1 MHYLGFHNI
10 MGGTSYFL
18 MIRHNYEILDFLNYE
33 LCHFISKL
41 IDDEKDILKSF
52 IAFNIV
58 PRESIFQAIEGSQI
72 VILPNIPPS

>member
-1 MHYLGFHNI
+1 

-18 MIRHNYEILDFLNYE
+18 MIRHNYEILDFFNYE
-33 LCHFISKL
+33 LCHSISKL

-72 VILPNIPPS
+72 VILPNNPPS